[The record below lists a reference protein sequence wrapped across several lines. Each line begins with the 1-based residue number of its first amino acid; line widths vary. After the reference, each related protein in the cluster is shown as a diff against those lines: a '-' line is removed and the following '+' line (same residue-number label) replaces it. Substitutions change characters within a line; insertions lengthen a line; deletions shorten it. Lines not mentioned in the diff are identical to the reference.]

1 MLQRILLTT
10 GCSYGKF
17 GYSFRQWLIK
27 DVKFQG
33 VECVIDLHAPSTGA
47 KYQMLSI
54 VESVETL
61 LNNGV
66 HPDDIFVLAEFSE
79 MIRKDVV
86 IDNKLI
92 TNYLDNLIFEEEV
105 DGVIIKQKSKLF
117 PDVYRFNKNNY
128 TNFIGS
134 LFEKRKFFLNSVPK
148 LNDYYVI
155 NFENISYNFKSK
167 VIDDMIKFHSQ
178 KSIPNSFFV
187 IDRAIDYFQNI
198 LFAEQYLKSKGIKY
212 KFCLINNQ
220 FSMYDLETGTQ
231 TPLQTKVKN
240 KEHFLYQNYI
250 DSNQIWEVNS
260 TIKMYYQMIDWSNW
274 WFYENRE
281 KNIIWGGIDE
291 YAIDV
296 YGIKVYDARNTD
308 KNLFGQHPDQSVYDD
323 LIKNH
328 IFKDQIFEIPKKQNK
343 LI

>member
-1 MLQRILLTT
+1 MLKRTLVTT

-17 GYSFRQWLIK
+17 GYSFRNWLSK
-27 DVKFQG
+27 GVNFQG

-54 VESVETL
+54 IESVETL
-61 LNNGV
+61 LKNGI

-79 MIRKDVV
+79 ILRKDIVV
-86 IDNKLI
+86 DNKLI

-117 PDVYRFNKNNY
+117 PEVYRFNKNNY

-134 LFEKRKFFLNSVPK
+134 IFEKRKFFLNSIPK
-148 LNDYYVI
+148 LNDYYII
-155 NFENISYNFKSK
+155 NFENISYNFKNK
-167 VIDDMIKFHSQ
+167 LIDDIIESHSQ
-178 KSIPNSFFV
+178 KMIPSGFFV

-198 LFAEQYLKSKGIKY
+198 LFTQQYLKSKGINY

-220 FSMYDLETGTQ
+220 FSMYDHETGTQ

-240 KEHFLYQNYI
+240 KEHFLSQNYT

-260 TIKMYYQMIDWSNW
+260 IIKMYYNMIDWKKW
-274 WFYENRE
+274 WFYENKD

-291 YAIDV
+291 YAIDN

-328 IFKDQIFEIPKKQNK
+328 IFKDELVEIPKNNK